1 MMFIGVFHS
10 YVNVKKKNNNT
21 CFLWLSD
28 VSFFGQLVDID
39 WISGLY
45 FFDIAIIDLMIGFV
59 TLYHYYLRDNDIYI
73 NMWRAGQT
81 TRHRR

>member
-10 YVNVKKKNNNT
+10 YVNVLKIIIHVFYGWVM
-21 CFLWLSD
+21 FLFLE
-28 VSFFGQLVDID
+28 LVDID